1 MEQRCMKTKLT
12 QTIDFWAG
20 LMFAGTG
27 AAAMWG
33 ARGYPLGSTL
43 NMGPGYFPTMLG
55 GLLVIFGLVILV
67 RGLRRSETIQA
78 GWSIRALIVLP
89 LAVVAFGLLM
99 ERTGFVPAMVAL
111 VLVSA
116 AAGRQFR
123 LMEVS
128 LLAVFLTAL
137 TVAMFVWGLGLP
149 YPLIK
154 KG

>member
-1 MEQRCMKTKLT
+1 MKTKLT

-33 ARGYPLGSTL
+33 ARGYP
-43 NMGPGYFPTMLG
+43 FPTMLG

-154 KG
+154 TG